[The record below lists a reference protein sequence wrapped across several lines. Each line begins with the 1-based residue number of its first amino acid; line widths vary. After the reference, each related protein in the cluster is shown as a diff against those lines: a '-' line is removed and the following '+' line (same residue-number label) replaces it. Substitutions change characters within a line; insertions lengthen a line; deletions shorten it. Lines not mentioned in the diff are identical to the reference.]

1 MHGDGDGHGHV
12 TREEKQLEGFIRRY
26 APDVE
31 ATARAT
37 LARMRARL
45 PGAVQMVYDNY
56 NGLVIGFGPSERPS
70 EAVFSIVLYPRWVTL
85 FFLRGAS
92 LPDPQ
97 GLLRG
102 GGKHVRHIR
111 LEDAA
116 TLDRAPVK
124 ALMAEALF
132 RAARPLPGRGAG
144 RLVIKSVSPRQRP
157 RRPPAKKRAP
167 TRRPRRAAVA
177 KRA

>member
-1 MHGDGDGHGHV
+1 V
-12 TREEKQLEGFIRRY
+12 TRDEKRLDGFIRRY
-26 APDVE
+26 SPAV
-31 ATARAT
+31 AAVARAA

-45 PGAVQMVYDNY
+45 PGAAVMVYDNY
-56 NGLVIGFGPSERPS
+56 NGLVIGFGPSERAS

-97 GLLRG
+97 GVLSGSGRL
-102 GGKHVRHIR
+102 VRHLR
-111 LEDAA
+111 LEDAS

-124 ALMAEALF
+124 ALMAEALGLS
-132 RAARPLPGRGAG
+132 ARPLRGGSPG

-157 RRPPAKKRAP
+157 RRPPPSA
-167 TRRPRRAAVA
+167 RAAQ
-177 KRA
+177 R